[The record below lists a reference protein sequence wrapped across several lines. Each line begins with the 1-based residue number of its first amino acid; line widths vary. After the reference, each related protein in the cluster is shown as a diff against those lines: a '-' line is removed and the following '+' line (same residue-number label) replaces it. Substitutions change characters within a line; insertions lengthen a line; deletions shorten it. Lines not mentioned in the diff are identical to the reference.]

1 MLYLYYRTT
10 FVPVRKYISLP
21 LEINKHYMAI
31 KRFGVSLEEN
41 LLESLDKYVDEN
53 GFANRSQA
61 IRFLIEKSVAERK
74 WQCNHIVAGT
84 IIIMYDQEKKAI
96 ASKIVGIEQDYQ
108 DVILSSS
115 QYYINQHFCL
125 HIETV
130 MGTAHRLTELADKLT
145 AIKGIKHGKLVMSRA
160 D

>member
-1 MLYLYYRTT
+1 M
-10 FVPVRKYISLP
+10 SL
-21 LEINKHYMAI
+21 
-31 KRFGVSLEEN
+31 KRFGVSLEDN
-41 LLESLDKYVDEN
+41 LLESLDQYGLEN

-61 IRFLIEKSVAERK
+61 IRFLIEKNVAERK

-84 IIIMYDQEKKAI
+84 IIIMYDQIKKEITARVADI
-96 ASKIVGIEQDYQ
+96 QQDYQ

-115 QYYINQHFCL
+115 QYYINRNFCL
-125 HIETV
+125 HIATV

>member
-1 MLYLYYRTT
+1 M
-10 FVPVRKYISLP
+10 S
-21 LEINKHYMAI
+21 I
-31 KRFGVSLEEN
+31 KRFGVSLEDN
-41 LLESLDKYVDEN
+41 LLESLDQYVDEN

-61 IRFLIEKSVAERK
+61 IRFLIEKNVAEKK

-96 ASKIVGIEQDYQ
+96 SAKIVSIQQDYQ
-108 DVILSSS
+108 DAILSSS
-115 QYYINQHFCL
+115 QYYVNQNFCL
-125 HIETV
+125 HIVTV
-130 MGTAHRLTELADKLT
+130 MGTTHRLTELSDKLT